1 MSYSSSVQ
9 GVGLL
14 LSLSNSILPGCTD
27 PTAFNYNPAATL
39 NDNSCIA
46 VVNGCTEP
54 TAFNYDASANV
65 DSSFC
70 TWAGCTDPTAF
81 NYNSVIVANASIY
94 GTTATNDGTCIAIVN
109 GCTDPASFNYNSSAN
124 TNDGSCIAVV
134 LGCTNSAAF
143 NYNALANTDD
153 GSCIA
158 VVNGCTDPSA
168 SNYNALAN
176 IDNGSCVWLGCTDPS
191 ASNYNPLATT
201 DDGSCIA
208 CVYGCTDSNAT
219 NYNATATCDDG
230 SCIPYTYGC
239 MDPSADNY
247 NSTVVI
253 DDNTCVWLGCTDLTA
268 SNYGWGTGNANI
280 WTSTQYNQTDN
291 GSCTYTTCSGTAP
304 ITGNY
309 ATTTTNG
316 ATINWDN
323 MNIGL
328 CTVDWYQIRYKV
340 SGAWT
345 NLLSTTTNS
354 QNISNLIPAT
364 TYEYEMKIKYVGS
377 ASAVAWANNPS
388 GQFTTSSCPPGQ
400 IELYGQCVPAIYG
413 CTDPTACNSNGSAN
427 VDNGTC
433 TYPAVNADCL
443 GCLSSYTLVNGA
455 CVSIVYGC
463 TDSTQFNYSASANV
477 DDGSCIPII
486 MGCTNPTAT
495 NYDASANANTND
507 GSCTFQAVVV
517 GCMDQNACNYN
528 AAATTTQP
536 HDNKTLCVHPIPNA
550 YITVGGTD
558 PNYGQTG
565 PAYFNTGSPIANT
578 AKFVK
583 HAVINDWP
591 LGTVQQQ
598 DMGLSFRWGEP
609 GADMFFSF
617 VNNYSQMEKI
627 TVNLYKES
635 DPTDASNSWNSV
647 YTKDYDIPDWTATG
661 NQIGQRNYSSG
672 TTNAAPYSYPEP
684 FGSDQNASNNYKFYV
699 YYNATVKNRY
709 RVEITQAHYNP
720 ISNVLST
727 WGGYTGL
734 QSPAG
739 NVNCGGRFEF
749 EIQDLP
755 CSSMDP
761 NLVIYGC
768 TDISAC
774 NYDMYATCD
783 DGSCIAG
790 QVYYDCANSCAP
802 CEIVSSGCN
811 QALPNCSQQG
821 LGPLYPNTFTS
832 QSQCFA
838 FCAATY

>member
-27 PTAFNYNPAATL
+27 PAAFNYNPAATL

-46 VVNGCTEP
+46 VVLGCTEP
-54 TAFNYDASANV
+54 TANNYSASANV

-81 NYNSVIVANASIY
+81 NYNSVIVANASVY

-109 GCTDPASFNYNSSAN
+109 GCTDPLAFNYNSSAN
-124 TNDGSCIAVV
+124 TDDGSCIAVV
-134 LGCTNSAAF
+134 LGCTNPAAF

-191 ASNYNPLATT
+191 ASNYNPLAIT

-230 SCIPYTYGC
+230 LCIPYTYGC
-239 MDPSADNY
+239 LDPTADNY
-247 NSTVVI
+247 NPTVMI
-253 DDNTCVWLGCTDLTA
+253 DDNSCVWVGCTDPTA

-323 MNIGL
+323 MNTGL

-345 NLLSTTTNS
+345 TLPSTTTNS

-377 ASAVAWANNPS
+377 ASAVAWANNPI
-388 GQFTTSSCPPGQ
+388 GQFTTSSCPSGT
-400 IELYGQCVPAIYG
+400 IELYGQCVTAIYG
-413 CTDPTACNSNGSAN
+413 CTDNSACNNSSAN
-427 VDNGTC
+427 VDDGSC
-433 TYPAVNADCL
+433 TYPAANADCL
-443 GCLSSYTLVNGA
+443 GTCLAGYTLVNGA

-463 TDSTQFNYSASANV
+463 TDSTQFGYSALANV
-477 DDGSCIPII
+477 DDSSCTPIVL
-486 MGCTNPTAT
+486 GCINPTAT
-495 NYDASANANTND
+495 NYNTAANTDD
-507 GSCTFQAVVV
+507 GSCTFQAVVP
-517 GCMDQNACNYN
+517 GCTDPDACNYN
-528 AAATTTQP
+528 TAANTGNQTVY
-536 HDNKTLCVHPIPNA
+536 CVYPIPNA
-550 YITVGGTD
+550 TITIGGTD

-583 HAVINDWP
+583 HEVINDWP
-591 LGTVQQQ
+591 LGTLQQH
-598 DMGLSFRWGEP
+598 DMGLSFVWDGPAGQMGSHFTGMGELIIIQLFQQTNP
-609 GADMFFSF
+609 HIYPPTSPLAQWLLIHSKTYNNPDFSTIY
-617 VNNYSQMEKI
+617 NTE
-627 TVNLYKES
+627 
-635 DPTDASNSWNSV
+635 
-647 YTKDYDIPDWTATG
+647 
-661 NQIGQRNYSSG
+661 QIGVRDYTAAA
-672 TTNAAPYSYPEP
+672 TTNLPYPW
-684 FGSDQNASNNYKFYV
+684 GTAQNSTSNYNFPVYFNSTVKHNYKVEILQKHNIGSVQWFGG
-699 YYNATVKNRY
+699 YYNT
-709 RVEITQAHYNP
+709 
-720 ISNVLST
+720 ST
-727 WGGYTGL
+727 
-734 QSPAG
+734 
-739 NVNCGGRFEF
+739 VNCGGNYIF

-768 TDISAC
+768 TTPTACNYNNLANCDDSSCYYGTSNAVWQCNSVFGPLQTGCYQCVLGTCGNAQVCNSNYPTYQSPASCISAC
-774 NYDMYATCD
+774 GNA
-783 DGSCIAG
+783 
-790 QVYYDCANSCAP
+790 
-802 CEIVSSGCN
+802 
-811 QALPNCSQQG
+811 
-821 LGPLYPNTFTS
+821 
-832 QSQCFA
+832 
-838 FCAATY
+838 

>member
-54 TAFNYDASANV
+54 TANNYSASANV

-94 GTTATNDGTCIAIVN
+94 GTTATNDGTCVAIVN
-109 GCTDPASFNYNSSAN
+109 GCTDPLAFNYNSSAN

-143 NYNALANTDD
+143 NYNALANTDN

-176 IDNGSCVWLGCTDPS
+176 IDNGSCVWLGCTDPT
-191 ASNYNPLATT
+191 ASNYNPLAIT

-208 CVYGCTDSNAT
+208 CVYGCTDPNAT
-219 NYNATATCDDG
+219 NYNTTATCDDG

-239 MDPSADNY
+239 MDPSAYNY

-253 DDNTCVWLGCTDLTA
+253 DDNTCVWLGCTDPTA
-268 SNYGWGTGNANI
+268 SNYGWGPGNANI
-280 WTSTQYNQTDN
+280 WTSTQYVQADD

-323 MNIGL
+323 MNTGL

-345 NLLSTTTNS
+345 NLPSTTTNS

-377 ASAVAWANNPS
+377 ASAVAWFYNPS

-433 TYPAVNADCL
+433 TYPAVNADCF

-463 TDSTQFNYSASANV
+463 TDSTQSNYSASANV
-477 DDGSCIPII
+477 DDGSCIPIV

-495 NYDASANANTND
+495 NYNATANTDD
-507 GSCTFQAVVV
+507 GSCTYPAVVV

-536 HDNKTLCVHPIPNA
+536 YDNKALCVHPIPNA

-598 DMGLSFRWGEP
+598 DMGLSFTWGEP

-635 DPTDASNSWNSV
+635 DPTDASNSWNNV
-647 YTKDYDIPDWTATG
+647 YTKDYDMPDWTATG

-684 FGSDQNASNNYKFYV
+684 FGSGQSDSNNYKFYV

-739 NVNCGGRFEF
+739 NVDCGGRFEF

-755 CSSMDP
+755 CSEMDP

-768 TDISAC
+768 TDPNGAC

-783 DGSCIAG
+783 DGSC
-790 QVYYDCANSCAP
+790 YYGTVGGWDCQNSGPPFFTNSCASVNV
-802 CEIVSSGCN
+802 CT
-811 QALPNCSQQG
+811 
-821 LGPLYPNTFTS
+821 NT
-832 QSQCFA
+832 QP
-838 FCAATY
+838 ATYATFNDCMAGCVNINN

>member
-81 NYNSVIVANASIY
+81 NYNSVIVANANTY
-94 GTTATNDGTCIAIVN
+94 GTTATNDGSCIAVVN
-109 GCTDPASFNYNSSAN
+109 GCTDPLAFNYNSSAN

-134 LGCTNSAAF
+134 NGCTNPLAF
-143 NYNALANTDD
+143 
-153 GSCIA
+153 
-158 VVNGCTDPSA
+158 
-168 SNYNALAN
+168 NYNALAN
-176 IDNGSCVWLGCTDPS
+176 IDNGSCIAVVNGCVDVTACNYNNLANTDDGSCTYAATNANCAGACLTGYTSVGGVCVAVVNGCTNPVS
-191 ASNYNPLATT
+191 FNYNPIANI

-208 CVYGCTDSNAT
+208 VVNGCIDPTAT
-219 NYNATATCDDG
+219 NYDSTANTDDG
-230 SCIPYTYGC
+230 SCAFVC
-239 MDPSADNY
+239 A
-247 NSTVVI
+247 
-253 DDNTCVWLGCTDLTA
+253 
-268 SNYGWGTGNANI
+268 
-280 WTSTQYNQTDN
+280 
-291 GSCTYTTCSGTAP
+291 GTAP

-309 ATTTTNG
+309 VTTNTND
-316 ATINWDN
+316 ATISWDN
-323 MNIGL
+323 MNAGL

-340 SGAWT
+340 LGALVWT
-345 NLLSTTTNS
+345 PLPITTTNS
-354 QNISNLIPAT
+354 QNISSLIPAT
-364 TYEYEMKIKYVGS
+364 TYEYGMKIKYVGS
-377 ASAVAWANNPS
+377 ASAVAWFYNPS
-388 GQFTTSSCPPGQ
+388 GQFITSSCPPGQ
-400 IELYGQCVPAIYG
+400 IELYGQCVTAISG
-413 CTDPTACNSNGSAN
+413 CTDPTACNSNVFAN
-427 VDNGTC
+427 VDDGTC
-433 TYPAVNADCL
+433 TYPAVNADCF

-477 DDGSCIPII
+477 DDGSCVPII

-495 NYDASANANTND
+495 NYDASANANTDD

-536 HDNKTLCVHPIPNA
+536 YDNKTLCVHPIPNA

-598 DMGLSFRWGEP
+598 DMGLSFIWGEP

-635 DPTDASNSWNSV
+635 DPTDASNSWNNV
-647 YTKDYDIPDWTATG
+647 YTKDYDMPDWTATG

-684 FGSDQNASNNYKFYV
+684 FGSGQSDSNNYKFYV

-739 NVNCGGRFEF
+739 NVDCGGRFEF

-755 CSSMDP
+755 CSEMDP

-768 TDISAC
+768 TDPNGAC

-783 DGSCIAG
+783 DGSC
-790 QVYYDCANSCAP
+790 YYGTVGGWDCQNSGPPFFTNSCASVNV
-802 CEIVSSGCN
+802 CT
-811 QALPNCSQQG
+811 
-821 LGPLYPNTFTS
+821 NT
-832 QSQCFA
+832 QP
-838 FCAATY
+838 ATYATFAACMAGCVNINN

>member
-81 NYNSVIVANASIY
+81 NYNSVIVANANTY
-94 GTTATNDGTCIAIVN
+94 GTTATNDGSCIAVVN
-109 GCTDPASFNYNSSAN
+109 GCTDPLAFNYNSSAN

-134 LGCTNSAAF
+134 NGCTNPLAF
-143 NYNALANTDD
+143 
-153 GSCIA
+153 
-158 VVNGCTDPSA
+158 
-168 SNYNALAN
+168 NYNALAN
-176 IDNGSCVWLGCTDPS
+176 IDNGSCIAVVNGCVDVTACNYNNLANTDDGSCTYAATNANCAGACLTGYTSVGGVCVAVVNGCTNPVS
-191 ASNYNPLATT
+191 FNYNPIANI

-208 CVYGCTDSNAT
+208 VVNGCIDPTAT
-219 NYNATATCDDG
+219 NYDSTANTDDG
-230 SCIPYTYGC
+230 SCAFVC
-239 MDPSADNY
+239 A
-247 NSTVVI
+247 
-253 DDNTCVWLGCTDLTA
+253 
-268 SNYGWGTGNANI
+268 
-280 WTSTQYNQTDN
+280 
-291 GSCTYTTCSGTAP
+291 GTAP

-309 ATTTTNG
+309 VTTNTND
-316 ATINWDN
+316 ATISWDN
-323 MNIGL
+323 MNAGL

-340 SGAWT
+340 LGALVWT
-345 NLLSTTTNS
+345 PLPITTTNS
-354 QNISNLIPAT
+354 QNISSLIPAT
-364 TYEYEMKIKYVGS
+364 TYEYGMKIKYVGS
-377 ASAVAWANNPS
+377 ASAVAWFYNPS
-388 GQFTTSSCPPGQ
+388 GQFITSSCPPGQ
-400 IELYGQCVPAIYG
+400 IELYGQCVTAISG
-413 CTDPTACNSNGSAN
+413 CTDPTACNSNVFAN
-427 VDNGTC
+427 VDDGTC
-433 TYPAVNADCL
+433 TYPAVNADCF

-477 DDGSCIPII
+477 DDGSCVPII

-495 NYDASANANTND
+495 NYDASANANTDD

-536 HDNKTLCVHPIPNA
+536 YDNKTLCVHPIPNA

-598 DMGLSFRWGEP
+598 DMGLSFIWGEP

-635 DPTDASNSWNSV
+635 DPTDASNSWNNV
-647 YTKDYDIPDWTATG
+647 YTKDYDMPDWTATG

-684 FGSDQNASNNYKFYV
+684 FGSGQSDSNNYKFYV

-739 NVNCGGRFEF
+739 NVDCGGRFEF

-755 CSSMDP
+755 CSEMDP

-768 TDISAC
+768 TDPNGAC

-783 DGSCIAG
+783 DGSC
-790 QVYYDCANSCAP
+790 YYGTVGGWDCQNSGPPFFTNSCASVNV
-802 CEIVSSGCN
+802 CT
-811 QALPNCSQQG
+811 
-821 LGPLYPNTFTS
+821 NT
-832 QSQCFA
+832 QP
-838 FCAATY
+838 ATYATFAGCMAGCVNINN

>member
-27 PTAFNYNPAATL
+27 PAAFNYNPAATL

-46 VVNGCTEP
+46 VVLGCTEP
-54 TAFNYDASANV
+54 TANNYSASANV

-81 NYNSVIVANASIY
+81 NYNQVIVTNASNY
-94 GTTATNDGTCIAIVN
+94 GTTATNDGSCIAIVN
-109 GCTDPASFNYNSSAN
+109 GCTDPLAFNYNSSAN

-134 LGCTNSAAF
+134 NGCTNPLAF
-143 NYNALANTDD
+143 
-153 GSCIA
+153 
-158 VVNGCTDPSA
+158 
-168 SNYNALAN
+168 NYNALAN
-176 IDNGSCVWLGCTDPS
+176 IDNGSCIAVVNGCVDVTACNYNNLANTDDGSCTYAATNANCAGACLTGYTSVGGVCVAVVNGCTNPVS
-191 ASNYNPLATT
+191 FNYNPIANI

-208 CVYGCTDSNAT
+208 VVLGCIDPTAT
-219 NYNATATCDDG
+219 NYDSTANTDDG
-230 SCIPYTYGC
+230 SCAYLVC
-239 MDPSADNY
+239 A
-247 NSTVVI
+247 
-253 DDNTCVWLGCTDLTA
+253 
-268 SNYGWGTGNANI
+268 
-280 WTSTQYNQTDN
+280 
-291 GSCTYTTCSGTAP
+291 GTAP

-309 ATTTTNG
+309 VTTNTND
-316 ATINWDN
+316 ATISWDN
-323 MNIGL
+323 MNAGL

-340 SGAWT
+340 LGALVWT
-345 NLLSTTTNS
+345 SLPITTTNS
-354 QNISNLIPAT
+354 QNISSLIPAT
-364 TYEYEMKIKYVGS
+364 TYEYGMKIKYVGS
-377 ASAVAWANNPS
+377 ASAVAWFYNPS
-388 GQFTTSSCPPGQ
+388 GQFITSSCPPGQ

-413 CTDPTACNSNGSAN
+413 CTDPTACNSNGFAN
-427 VDNGTC
+427 VDDGTC
-433 TYPAVNADCL
+433 TYPAVNADCF

-477 DDGSCIPII
+477 DDGSCVPII

-495 NYDASANANTND
+495 NYDASANANTDD

-536 HDNKTLCVHPIPNA
+536 YDNKTLCVHPIPNA

-598 DMGLSFRWGEP
+598 DMGLSFIWGEP

-635 DPTDASNSWNSV
+635 DPTDASNSWNNV

-684 FGSDQNASNNYKFYV
+684 FGSGQSDSNNYEFYV

-739 NVNCGGRFEF
+739 NVDCGGRFEF

-755 CSSMDP
+755 CSEMDP

-768 TDISAC
+768 TDPNGAC

-783 DGSCIAG
+783 DGSC
-790 QVYYDCANSCAP
+790 YYGTVGGWDCQNSGPPFFTNSCASVNV
-802 CEIVSSGCN
+802 CT
-811 QALPNCSQQG
+811 
-821 LGPLYPNTFTS
+821 NT
-832 QSQCFA
+832 QP
-838 FCAATY
+838 ATYATFADCMAGCVNINN

>member
-9 GVGLL
+9 GIGLL
-14 LSLSNSILPGCTD
+14 LSLGSSILPGCTD
-27 PTAFNYNPAATL
+27 PAAFNYNPAATL

-46 VVNGCTEP
+46 VVLGCTEP
-54 TAFNYDASANV
+54 TANNYDASANV

-81 NYNSVIVANASIY
+81 NYNSVIVANASTY

-109 GCTDPASFNYNSSAN
+109 GCTDPISFNYDSS
-124 TNDGSCIAVV
+124 V
-134 LGCTNSAAF
+134 
-143 NYNALANTDD
+143 NTDD

-158 VVNGCTDPSA
+158 VVNGCTNPA
-168 SNYNALAN
+168 SFNYNAAAN
-176 IDNGSCVWLGCTDPS
+176 TDDGSCVAVVNGCTD
-191 ASNYNPLATT
+191 ATALNYNPLATT

-208 CVYGCTDSNAT
+208 TPCVYGCIDNAAT
-219 NYNATATCDDG
+219 NYNAAATCDDG
-230 SCIPYTYGC
+230 SCIPIAMGC
-239 MDPSADNY
+239 MEPTAFNY
-247 NSTVVI
+247 NPYVNTS
-253 DDNTCVWLGCTDLTA
+253 DNSCAWVGCTDPTA
-268 SNYGWGTGNANI
+268 SNYVPFPPEAYLPP
-280 WTSTQYNQTDN
+280 YNGASIVDD
-291 GSCTYTTCSGTAP
+291 GSCAYPTCSGTAP

-309 ATTTTNG
+309 ATTNTND
-316 ATINWDN
+316 ATISWDN
-323 MNIGL
+323 MNAGL
-328 CTVDWYQIRYKV
+328 CTVDWYQIRYKAL
-340 SGAWT
+340 GAQIWT
-345 NLLSTTTNS
+345 NLPITITNS
-354 QNISNLIPAT
+354 QNISSLIPAT

-377 ASAVAWANNPS
+377 ASAVAWASNPS
-388 GQFTTSSCPPGQ
+388 GQFTTSSCPSGT

-413 CTDPTACNSNGSAN
+413 CTNPYACNSNGFAN
-427 VDNGTC
+427 VDDGSC
-433 TYPAVNADCL
+433 TYPAANADCF
-443 GCLSSYTLVNGA
+443 GCLSGYTLVNGA

-463 TDSTQFNYSASANV
+463 TDSTQFGYSALANV
-477 DDGSCIPII
+477 DDGSCTPIAT
-486 MGCTNPTAT
+486 GCTNPTAT
-495 NYDASANANTND
+495 NYNATANTDD
-507 GSCTFQAVVV
+507 GSCTFPQVVV

-528 AAATTTQP
+528 AAATTIGVY
-536 HDNKTLCVHPIPNA
+536 NNRELCVHPIPNA

-583 HAVINDWP
+583 HEVINDWP
-591 LGTVQQQ
+591 LGTLQQQ
-598 DMGLSFRWGEP
+598 DMGLSFIWGEP

-627 TVNLYKES
+627 TVKLLKKS
-635 DPTDASNSWNSV
+635 DPTDAASSWNNV
-647 YTKDYDIPDWTATG
+647 YTKDYNIPDWTATG

-684 FGSDQNASNNYKFYV
+684 FGSGQNASNNYNFAV

-739 NVNCGGRFEF
+739 NVDCGGRFEF

-768 TDISAC
+768 TNIGAC
-774 NYDMYATCD
+774 NYNMYATCD
-783 DGSCIAG
+783 DGSCYYTT
-790 QVYYDCANSCAP
+790 QSYYDCANGCAQCDIP
-802 CEIVSSGCN
+802 GSACIQS
-811 QALPNCSQQG
+811 LPNCSQQG
-821 LGPLYPNTFTS
+821 FGSSFPMTYNS
-832 QSQCFA
+832 QSQCLA
-838 FCAATY
+838 NCGAS